1 MQKEVVINSLSDN
14 EFLGEML
21 IEDVAENDLVIHPLI
36 DTILLK
42 IFKEK
47 LYELLSNDHEI
58 ALDFLHHS
66 SSAERLIQEKELNK
80 SA

>member
-1 MQKEVVINSLSDN
+1 
-14 EFLGEML
+14 ML
-21 IEDVAENDLVIHPLI
+21 IDDIAENDLVIHPLV

-58 ALDFLHHS
+58 ALDFLHFS
-66 SSAERLIQEKELNK
+66 SVERLTNEKDLDK